1 MPSILRYP
9 SKVQNIEGNNI
20 PYRSCDHIENI
31 TNDLNTVGHWG
42 YADPGAK
49 YKNAIAGRNG
59 SRKHPS
65 TIRGYDFK
73 YEGLIPDSAK
83 VTSIIVQYSYR
94 KLAYSAQISQ
104 TAHGSFSNPEI
115 ILSSLNLSKTG
126 NAPPRNNFGEYEV
139 QFNNLNLKG
148 KDINTPNFD
157 VKFDLPQ
164 NTSTNP
170 CYIEMKYLRV
180 IVVYT
185 TGNYIPSISIEPN
198 IVSYGEKV
206 AVKCTMVE
214 TSGTK
219 PSEEISAN
227 IKIITNG
234 DCEITYDSPYYDWTT
249 GIWRQATTNGKAEL
263 IFYVTPTSEGL
274 FTITL
279 DENNSGHS
287 TKTTFVV
294 EKPQL
299 EVWDFYANNKEIE
312 ISTDTVTDLTYLNI
326 TLKTDAPLDLTLN
339 LNFGGLT
346 VKEQVPGL
354 SNNILQISKSQWQK
368 DDSGNIVW
376 DTNIPLY
383 SKSSGEHN
391 IEMTSPLLLGVFTDK
406 VKVNIPD
413 SYKSYYS
420 VLNLSEFTLS
430 NLEHGETYVF
440 SALGRLLNA
449 SKIEKGLKNLRVCV
463 VNGTTNSYTNQ
474 ISVKDI
480 WEELSCEFTYDASK
494 PIYLIFYGNFI
505 DFDYGTVEFGNL
517 SLILKERYAG
527 YEYPVLA
534 LSPKRYLLGDVGST
548 ANLLLEPPELALSTK
563 HFFEGFNWQGLENN
577 NVLIHGIEITGD
589 ISVEES
595 INLICGV
602 GTLDADELDYYLDS
616 INITRNDT
624 NFKFGGK
631 FHNFGIPFPEI
642 NTILNDLRFFLQID
656 DAFDNVTP
664 FQVEM
669 KNVQITVYYSK
680 NSGEDCDFYIN
691 GVSCKYFLISM
702 SPETEIPRGA
712 NFDTEKYK
720 IEGADGKY
728 PIRVNV
734 DNKKIKLKFRVYG
747 DDFEESTEIMKYV
760 SDYLYPERDTLDSP
774 ILKNISFFFAPEECF
789 DYYIEDSIDAE
800 AMVGGYDCEV
810 NLIIPSGLSRNI
822 NPLRKSFAG
831 TITTIGKVKP
841 DIILY
846 KLSEDESTSIQII
859 ESESGQLMKLEGEF
873 ITNLPETT
881 KIKIDCENR
890 NVFYEKYGEWFKI
903 DPNCISV
910 DSSFF
915 ILDYHFNFEN
925 SINCKVTDVIYY
937 EKGG

>member
-73 YEGLIPDSAK
+73 YDGLIPDSAK

-234 DCEITYDSPYYDWTT
+234 DCEITYNSPYYDWTT

-294 EKPQL
+294 EKPQ
-299 EVWDFYANNKEIE
+299 I
-312 ISTDTVTDLTYLNI
+312 
-326 TLKTDAPLDLTLN
+326 
-339 LNFGGLT
+339 
-346 VKEQVPGL
+346 
-354 SNNILQISKSQWQK
+354 
-368 DDSGNIVW
+368 
-376 DTNIPLY
+376 
-383 SKSSGEHN
+383 
-391 IEMTSPLLLGVFTDK
+391 
-406 VKVNIPD
+406 
-413 SYKSYYS
+413 
-420 VLNLSEFTLS
+420 
-430 NLEHGETYVF
+430 
-440 SALGRLLNA
+440 
-449 SKIEKGLKNLRVCV
+449 
-463 VNGTTNSYTNQ
+463 
-474 ISVKDI
+474 
-480 WEELSCEFTYDASK
+480 
-494 PIYLIFYGNFI
+494 
-505 DFDYGTVEFGNL
+505 
-517 SLILKERYAG
+517 
-527 YEYPVLA
+527 
-534 LSPKRYLLGDVGST
+534 GSM
-548 ANLLLEPPELALSTK
+548 
-563 HFFEGFNWQGLENN
+563 GFL
-577 NVLIHGIEITGD
+577 
-589 ISVEES
+589 
-595 INLICGV
+595 
-602 GTLDADELDYYLDS
+602 
-616 INITRNDT
+616 
-624 NFKFGGK
+624 
-631 FHNFGIPFPEI
+631 
-642 NTILNDLRFFLQID
+642 
-656 DAFDNVTP
+656 
-664 FQVEM
+664 
-669 KNVQITVYYSK
+669 
-680 NSGEDCDFYIN
+680 
-691 GVSCKYFLISM
+691 CK
-702 SPETEIPRGA
+702 
-712 NFDTEKYK
+712 
-720 IEGADGKY
+720 
-728 PIRVNV
+728 
-734 DNKKIKLKFRVYG
+734 
-747 DDFEESTEIMKYV
+747 
-760 SDYLYPERDTLDSP
+760 
-774 ILKNISFFFAPEECF
+774 
-789 DYYIEDSIDAE
+789 
-800 AMVGGYDCEV
+800 
-810 NLIIPSGLSRNI
+810 
-822 NPLRKSFAG
+822 
-831 TITTIGKVKP
+831 
-841 DIILY
+841 
-846 KLSEDESTSIQII
+846 
-859 ESESGQLMKLEGEF
+859 
-873 ITNLPETT
+873 
-881 KIKIDCENR
+881 
-890 NVFYEKYGEWFKI
+890 
-903 DPNCISV
+903 
-910 DSSFF
+910 
-915 ILDYHFNFEN
+915 
-925 SINCKVTDVIYY
+925 
-937 EKGG
+937 